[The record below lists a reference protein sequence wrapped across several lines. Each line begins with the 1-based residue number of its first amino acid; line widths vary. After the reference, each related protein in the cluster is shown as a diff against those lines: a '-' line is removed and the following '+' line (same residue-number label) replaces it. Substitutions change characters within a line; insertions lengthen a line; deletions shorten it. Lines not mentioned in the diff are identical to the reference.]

1 MEDLGKF
8 LYERKQGALKDYPY
22 MDKHRKNLSNTPHY
36 HDEIEII
43 FVLWGRVTVFCHLG
57 RVTAE
62 AGDIA
67 VLMPKE
73 VHNFITETENRVYV
87 MKLYCK
93 NSVDETD
100 LTEYRFSGCLI
111 KNGTELNKALT
122 YHINEMAKDYGSP
135 DKGAG
140 YAVNAHSNMIIS
152 LVLRSELCE
161 KQDTNFGKRNEATV
175 HLLKK
180 VTSYIE
186 SHFDER
192 ISLEQMAIYCN
203 MSKYY
208 FAHTFK
214 ETFGMTFLDYLTQY
228 RMRVASH
235 LLVETNKSITLIG
248 NLSGFSSTRMFNNLF
263 KARFGMSPTEYRKKM
278 RGQ

>member
-1 MEDLGKF
+1 MNNLEKF
-8 LYERKQGALKDYPY
+8 LYERKHEALQDYPY

-43 FVLWGRVTVFCHLG
+43 FVLSGSVTVFGHLG
-57 RVTAE
+57 RLTAE

-73 VHNFITETENRVYV
+73 VHNFTTESENRVYV
-87 MKLYCK
+87 MKLCCK
-93 NSVDETD
+93 NTVDETD

-111 KNGTELNKALT
+111 KNGTELNRT
-122 YHINEMAKDYGSP
+122 VSYHINEMAKDYGSL
-135 DKGAG
+135 DRGAG

-152 LVLRSELCE
+152 LILQSDLCQ
-161 KQDTNFGKRNEATV
+161 KQDTTSGKRNEATV
-175 HLLKK
+175 NLLKK
-180 VTSYIE
+180 VTSHIE
-186 SHFDER
+186 AHFAER
-192 ISLEQMAIYCN
+192 ITLEQISAHCN

-214 ETFGMTFLDYLTQY
+214 DDFGMTFLEYLTQY
-228 RMRVASH
+228 RMRVAAH
-235 LLVETNKSITLIG
+235 LLVETNKNVTLIG

-278 RGQ
+278 R

>member
-1 MEDLGKF
+1 MVNNI
-8 LYERKQGALKDYPY
+8 LYERKHVALQDYPY
-22 MDKHRKNLSNTPHY
+22 MDKYRKNLSNTPHY

-43 FVLWGRVTVFCHLG
+43 FVLSGRVNVFCHLG

-87 MKLYCK
+87 MKLCCK
-93 NSVDETD
+93 NTVDETD

-111 KNGTELNKALT
+111 KNGTELNSAMSH
-122 YHINEMAKDYGSP
+122 HIHEMAKVYGSL

-140 YAVNAHSNMIIS
+140 YAANAHSNMLIS
-152 LVLRSELCE
+152 LVLCSDLCQ
-161 KQDTNFGKRNEATV
+161 KQDSSSSKRNEATV
-175 HLLKK
+175 NLLKI

-186 SHFDER
+186 GHFAER
-192 ISLEQMAIYCN
+192 ISLDQISSYCN

-214 ETFGMTFLDYLTQY
+214 ENFGMTFLDYLTQY

-235 LLVETNKSITLIG
+235 LLAETDKNITLIG
-248 NLSGFSSTRMFNNLF
+248 NLSGFSSTRVFNNLF
-263 KARFGMSPTEYRKKM
+263 KARFGMSPSEYRKKM